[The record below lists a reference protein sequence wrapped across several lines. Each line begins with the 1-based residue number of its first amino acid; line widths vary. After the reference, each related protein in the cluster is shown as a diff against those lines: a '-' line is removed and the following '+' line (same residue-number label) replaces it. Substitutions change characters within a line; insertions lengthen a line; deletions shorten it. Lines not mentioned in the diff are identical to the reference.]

1 MLFYWL
7 RLFPELAYFVSMIN
21 ETVKDCANFFIMF
34 LICVFMFGNANY
46 ILNWSVVGQP
56 YNREAL
62 SEASMYPI
70 VTGVSVI
77 DALVQ
82 NYNAGIGSAGWTF
95 LDGGGAPNIAVVY
108 YLIQTIFTNMMFL
121 NMLIAIM
128 GDTYAR
134 ITEFKERNGL
144 QQRTQMFADY
154 LWSLKLD

>member
-1 MLFYWL
+1 
-7 RLFPELAYFVSMIN
+7 
-21 ETVKDCANFFIMF
+21 
-34 LICVFMFGNANY
+34 MFGNANY
-46 ILNWSVVGQP
+46 ILNWSVLGQP
-56 YNREAL
+56 YNREAE
-62 SEASMYPI
+62 SEASMYPV

-154 LWSLKLD
+154 LWSLKLDESF